1 MAKVERQVECRSGE
15 VALHRLWAARRPLLF
30 QEDPSSEGRE
40 DRVGVG
46 EWGGNRAGRRE
57 AESWMAQPGHSRAT
71 REGEFLPSQGM
82 SHWQRHHACRQE
94 W

>member
-30 QEDPSSEGRE
+30 QEDPSSEARE

-46 EWGGNRAGRRE
+46 ECGGETGLEGERLRAGWRSLGIHEQLEKGNSCQVRE
-57 AESWMAQPGHSRAT
+57 
-71 REGEFLPSQGM
+71 
-82 SHWQRHHACRQE
+82 
-94 W
+94 